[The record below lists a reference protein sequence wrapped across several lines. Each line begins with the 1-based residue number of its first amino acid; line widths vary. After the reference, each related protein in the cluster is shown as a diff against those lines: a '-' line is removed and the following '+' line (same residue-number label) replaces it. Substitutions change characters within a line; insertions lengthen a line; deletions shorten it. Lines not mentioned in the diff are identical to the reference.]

1 MYINMYYDIVILDVY
16 MYQQSLETIYLSIHP
31 IHASTVF
38 FLMIDDYINISY
50 PYSFPPVFRG

>member
-1 MYINMYYDIVILDVY
+1 MYYDIVILDVY